1 MNSVVQPWQ
10 RLLLYAAAL
19 ALIAGILARFKGLG
33 SAPFAVDEYYLSQSI
48 TNILHRG
55 IPSFECGGYYMRGV
69 ALQYLAAALQLTW
82 PSAELAPRL
91 ISALSSL
98 LTLPAAFIL
107 GRRTHGRFVGLLVVV
122 ILALSVWEI
131 EMARF
136 GRMYAPFQS
145 VFLWYLVFFLRYTV
159 DRDAKALWPML
170 VLSIVGPLVWEG
182 GVFLLLANLLPPF
195 LQSPSERIA
204 PHQWRYLISCAG
216 LLAIA
221 YCFVAADFR
230 GSDHGSWPASYDPS
244 LSEAAPDPLA
254 MLAPPLA
261 QLQHHVWWLA
271 VAAVPL
277 AMLVPALRWIWG
289 LRARPL
295 LAVGLLGMLLA
306 AAVHEFLLVGAI
318 GLLLLMM
325 RIIDWDQFLGRPA
338 RSFHLALLACALLWL
353 AFGMAMTDWG
363 AAHVADVAR
372 GLARLGYQLLR
383 FPDFVGVV
391 VRPWARAVP
400 HLGAALLLLSATA
413 MYRMAKSKEPLNSE
427 RALLVIFLI
436 LLLAASASH
445 PPRQETRYVFNLY
458 PLAIIFAL
466 TTIARGVE
474 VLTRRP
480 AAVAGLTTIAA
491 LGGFALSEDF
501 QPGHLLHIDSPIETF
516 RVGMSGDMQSHL
528 VIRDDYRTLAHWL
541 QKNVPS
547 NAIVINGVHG
557 IDHYYSGI
565 SYFYV
570 NVRDPNFPQ
579 WACRNGTLERWGNY
593 PLLYSVDA
601 LAAAIKDKPA
611 AYLVTFGYDNRQL
624 LQSLARLQPRI
635 VVAQG
640 GVVILEL
647 KG

>member
-1 MNSVVQPWQ
+1 
-10 RLLLYAAAL
+10 
-19 ALIAGILARFKGLG
+19 
-33 SAPFAVDEYYLSQSI
+33 
-48 TNILHRG
+48 
-55 IPSFECGGYYMRGV
+55 
-69 ALQYLAAALQLTW
+69 
-82 PSAELAPRL
+82 
-91 ISALSSL
+91 
-98 LTLPAAFIL
+98 
-107 GRRTHGRFVGLLVVV
+107 
-122 ILALSVWEI
+122 
-131 EMARF
+131 
-136 GRMYAPFQS
+136 
-145 VFLWYLVFFLRYTV
+145 
-159 DRDAKALWPML
+159 
-170 VLSIVGPLVWEG
+170 
-182 GVFLLLANLLPPF
+182 
-195 LQSPSERIA
+195 
-204 PHQWRYLISCAG
+204 
-216 LLAIA
+216 
-221 YCFVAADFR
+221 
-230 GSDHGSWPASYDPS
+230 
-244 LSEAAPDPLA
+244 
-254 MLAPPLA
+254 
-261 QLQHHVWWLA
+261 
-271 VAAVPL
+271 
-277 AMLVPALRWIWG
+277 
-289 LRARPL
+289 
-295 LAVGLLGMLLA
+295 
-306 AAVHEFLLVGAI
+306 
-318 GLLLLMM
+318 
-325 RIIDWDQFLGRPA
+325 
-338 RSFHLALLACALLWL
+338 
-353 AFGMAMTDWG
+353 
-363 AAHVADVAR
+363 VAR

-611 AYLVTFGYDNRQL
+611 AYLVAFGYDNRQL